1 MLLITSYTSHALT
14 TKTSNPIHGNAPYLT
29 FDGGQTRVTD
39 TDGLLWISLSDG
51 TKYTPTTNNSSPSTP
66 IKLPEDYQRFTD
78 IDMMVPT
85 DTNEI
90 GLNSLIGQPYN
101 YWGDD
106 DGDGQGFD
114 GITVTG
120 SLSLT
125 IFDKNNQSVARSE
138 ILDICKAP
146 YKLVLSSTTG
156 SLTTLYGLPKSSSFS
171 PSNVTYFI
179 NPRTKATV
187 CFAKP
192 NLYLNMDD
200 YAGPA
205 SIWNSNK
212 GFLTQSFLPSSY
224 GLNFPTTG
232 ADGLDFY
239 LDIGGIGRLN
249 WEPVSPNGDITA
261 IMTPND
267 SGTSVRV
274 LLKRPV
280 AKPLQWSTDNPRSLG
295 SIPNP
300 TLPQTF
306 ELVGR
311 NSSGEAVVKYGFQLK
326 QWFVNRGI
334 SYYSLS
340 STSSWCSNIGYR
352 IPNVKDLTNASC
364 QGVNS
369 SPLCEGS
376 VGATPSSPNDFYRRH
391 IGAGL
396 FTEWG
401 YMYDYTGANFNASG
415 APGAGYWT
423 IDTMHDIVFV
433 VGSNDGHIGG
443 NSLDGIGSGLCVYP

>member
-14 TKTSNPIHGNAPYLT
+14 AKTSKPIHGNAPYLT
-29 FDGGQTRVTD
+29 FDGGETRVTN

-66 IKLPEDYQRFTD
+66 IKLPKDYQRFTD

-90 GLNSLIGQPYN
+90 GLNALIGQPYN

-106 DGDGQGFD
+106 DGDGQD
-114 GITVTG
+114 PSGIIVTG
-120 SLSLT
+120 SLKLT
-125 IFDKNNQSVARSE
+125 IVDKNNQSVARSE

-146 YKLVLSSTTG
+146 YKLVLSSTAG

-179 NPRTKATV
+179 NPRTKASV
-187 CFAKP
+187 CFARP
-192 NLYLNMDD
+192 NLSSGIGD

-205 SIWNSNK
+205 SIWDPNK
-212 GFLTQSFLPSSY
+212 GFLKQSVLPSSY
-224 GLNFPTTG
+224 NLNFPTTG

-239 LDIGGIGRLN
+239 LDIGGIGPLN
-249 WEPVSPNGDITA
+249 WEPVSPNGDIKA
-261 IMTPND
+261 IMTSND

-274 LLKRPV
+274 LLKGPV
-280 AKPLQWSTDNPRSLG
+280 ATPLQWSTDDPISLG

-311 NSSGEAVVKYGFQLK
+311 DSLGNEVVKYGFQLK

-334 SYYSLS
+334 SYYSFS
-340 STSSWCSNIGYR
+340 STSSWCANIGYR
-352 IPNVKDLTNASC
+352 MPNVRDLTNASC

-369 SPLCEGS
+369 GSHCEGS
-376 VGATPSSPNDFYRRH
+376 VSATPSSPNDFYQRH

-401 YMYDYTGANFNASG
+401 YMNDYSG
-415 APGAGYWT
+415 ARFNVSGGQGAGYWT
-423 IDTMHDIVFV
+423 IDRRNSSIFV
-433 VGSNDGHIGG
+433 VGSNDGHIGR
-443 NSLDGIGSGLCVYP
+443 NRLDGIGSGLCVYP